1 MDILTQRG
9 KRVRGKNRIN
19 PKGGNMIQIL
29 IIDDQALIRTG
40 LRHILDQSSEI
51 TKVTEASSGE
61 LALSHFKKYRPDVIL
76 LSINLPGLT
85 GFGVTRK
92 LLRTHPAA
100 RIIVLAVHAKSPY
113 PTRLLEAGAS
123 GYLTRDCNSRELLE
137 AVKTV
142 ADGERYIG
150 AEAAKQLALSILPG
164 MKESP
169 FDELSARELEV
180 MLKLTEGSRIPDIAS
195 LMCLSPKTVATYKY
209 RIYDKLGT
217 RSEVDLMR
225 MAMRYGLLEAT

>member
-1 MDILTQRG
+1 M
-9 KRVRGKNRIN
+9 IN
-19 PKGGNMIQIL
+19 IL
-29 IIDDQALIRTG
+29 IVDDHEIVRTG
-40 LRHILDQSSEI
+40 LRLILQDYGEI
-51 TKVTEASSGE
+51 TSITEASTGE
-61 LALSHFKKYRPDVIL
+61 HAVKMCHKLEPDVIIL
-76 LSINLPGLT
+76 DIRLPGLSA
-85 GFGVTRK
+85 FESTRRLK
-92 LLRTHPAA
+92 RVRPAA
-100 RIIVLAVHAKSPY
+100 GIIILAVHAKSPY

-123 GYLTRDCNSRELLE
+123 GYLTRDCSSDELLE

-142 ADGERYIG
+142 ARGGRFIG

-164 MKESP
+164 NAESP

-180 MLKLTEGSRIPDIAS
+180 MLKLTEGNRIPDIAS
-195 LMCLSPKTVATYKY
+195 LMSLSPKTIATYKY

>member
-1 MDILTQRG
+1 
-9 KRVRGKNRIN
+9 
-19 PKGGNMIQIL
+19 MIQIL
-29 IIDDQALIRTG
+29 IVDDQELVRTG
-40 LRHILDQSSEI
+40 LRHILESSQSTGTIAEVSTGE
-51 TKVTEASSGE
+51 EAVQ
-61 LALSHFKKYRPDVIL
+61 LCRKFKPDVIL
-76 LSINLPGLT
+76 LDISLPGLSAFEST
-85 GFGVTRK
+85 GRLKRVRPKAG
-92 LLRTHPAA
+92 
-100 RIIVLAVHAKSPY
+100 IIVLAVHAKSPY

-123 GYLTRDCNSRELLE
+123 GYLTMDCSSAELLE

-142 ADGERYIG
+142 AEGKRYIS

-164 MKESP
+164 TAESP

-180 MLKLTEGSRIPDIAS
+180 MLKLTEGNRIPDIAS

>member
-1 MDILTQRG
+1 
-9 KRVRGKNRIN
+9 
-19 PKGGNMIQIL
+19 MIKIL
-29 IIDDQALIRTG
+29 IVDDQEIVRTG
-40 LRHILDQSSEI
+40 LRLILQDSEEITSISEASTGEEAVQLSRTLCPDVVILDIS
-51 TKVTEASSGE
+51 
-61 LALSHFKKYRPDVIL
+61 
-76 LSINLPGLT
+76 LPGLSA
-85 GFGVTRK
+85 FESTRR
-92 LLRTHPAA
+92 LTRLRPETA
-100 RIIVLAVHAKSPY
+100 IIILAVHAKSPY

-123 GYLTRDCNSRELLE
+123 GYLTRDCNSGELLE

-142 ADGERYIG
+142 AVGERYIG

-164 MKESP
+164 MTESP